1 MGGYRGL
8 VIVILVSGKYQVR
21 ISNLLCVAEA
31 SSFGHTQPIV
41 DPKLYLTPLL
51 CLRTAFFNTY
61 PPLPSLKKLVYRNF
75 VCLSSSDNTQ
85 KD

>member
-31 SSFGHTQPIV
+31 VSFGHTRLIV
-41 DPKLYLTPLL
+41 DPELILGVRITKPL
-51 CLRTAFFNTY
+51 
-61 PPLPSLKKLVYRNF
+61 
-75 VCLSSSDNTQ
+75 
-85 KD
+85 